1 MSRAVQQI
9 PKDQFDRLHGA
20 YNQALSSKNRMTVI
34 GLVILILL
42 LASSFIGSEV
52 DVHKFSRNIWRF
64 PNYFYEITPKL
75 SIQNFFGDI
84 AEWFWG
90 INKWLRQLGE
100 TLLIA
105 YVGTITGA
113 LIAFGLSFLS
123 SRNMAVSKWSQ
134 IFSRRL
140 LEFLRTVPEIV
151 FALIFV
157 VSFGLGPLPGVL
169 ALTFHTAGA
178 LGKLFSEIIENID
191 AKPVEG
197 VRASG
202 GSWFHQVRYGAVPQV
217 LSNFTSYS
225 LLRFEINVRGAA
237 VMGFVGAGGIGQ
249 TLIEYIRKFY
259 YSDVSAVLILIIVTV
274 MVIDTV
280 TEKIRHAFIGT
291 LER

>member
-20 YNQALSSKNRMTVI
+20 YSQALSSKNRMTWV
-34 GLVILILL
+34 GLFILVLL
-42 LASSFIGSEV
+42 LASSFAGSEV
-52 DVHKFSRNIWRF
+52 DVHKFIRNIWRF

-75 SIQNFFGDI
+75 SVQNFFGDI

-90 INKWLRQLGE
+90 INNWLRQLGE

-113 LIAFGLSFLS
+113 LIAFCLSFLS
-123 SRNMAVSKWSQ
+123 SRNMAVSNWSQ
-134 IFSRRL
+134 IFARRL

-217 LSNFTSYS
+217 IANFTSYS

-259 YSDVSAVLILIIVTV
+259 YSDVSAVLILIIATV
-274 MVIDTV
+274 MIIDTV

>member
-20 YNQALSSKNRMTVI
+20 YSQAMSSKNRMTWI
-34 GLVILILL
+34 GLFVLILL
-42 LASSFIGSEV
+42 LVSSFLGSEV
-52 DVHKFSRNIWRF
+52 DVHKFIRNIWRF

-75 SIQNFFGDI
+75 SIQNFVGDI
-84 AEWFWG
+84 TEWFWG

-113 LIAFGLSFLS
+113 IIAFCLSFLS
-123 SRNMAVSKWSQ
+123 SRNMAVSNWSQ

-217 LSNFTSYS
+217 IANFTSYS

-274 MVIDTV
+274 MVIDTA

>member
-20 YNQALSSKNRMTVI
+20 YNQALYSKNRMTAI
-34 GLVILILL
+34 GLFILILL
-42 LASSFIGSEV
+42 LASSFAGSEV
-52 DVHKFSRNIWRF
+52 DVQKFIRNIWRF

-113 LIAFGLSFLS
+113 IIAFCLSFLS
-123 SRNMAVSKWSQ
+123 SRNMAISKWSQ

-217 LSNFTSYS
+217 IANFTSYS

-259 YSDVSAVLILIIVTV
+259 YSDVSAVLILIILTV

>member
-20 YNQALSSKNRMTVI
+20 YSQAMSSKNRMTWI
-34 GLVILILL
+34 GLFVLILL
-42 LASSFIGSEV
+42 LASSFLGSEV
-52 DVHKFSRNIWRF
+52 DVHKFIRNIWRF

-75 SIQNFFGDI
+75 SIQNFVGDI
-84 AEWFWG
+84 TEWFWG

-113 LIAFGLSFLS
+113 IIAFCLSFLS
-123 SRNMAVSKWSQ
+123 SRNMAVSNWSQ

-202 GSWFHQVRYGAVPQV
+202 GSWFHQVKYGAVPQV
-217 LSNFTSYS
+217 LANFTSYS

-274 MVIDTV
+274 MVIDTA

>member
-1 MSRAVQQI
+1 MSRAVHQI
-9 PKDQFDRLHGA
+9 TKEQFDHLNDG
-20 YNQALSSKNRMTVI
+20 YNRALAQKNRMVFL
-34 GLVILILL
+34 GLVILMILII
-42 LASSFIGSEV
+42 ASFYGSEV
-52 DVHKFSRNIWRF
+52 NAQKFIRNIWRF
-64 PNYFYEITPKL
+64 PTYFYEITPKL
-75 SIQNFFGDI
+75 SFQNFFGDL

-90 INKWLRQLGE
+90 LNKWLRQLGE

-113 LIAFGLSFLS
+113 LIAFCLGFLS
-123 SRNMAVSKWSQ
+123 SANMAVSQWSRLV
-134 IFSRRL
+134 SRRF

-169 ALTFHTAGA
+169 ALTLHTAGA

-191 AKPVEG
+191 SKPVEG
-197 VRASG
+197 VRAAG
-202 GSWFHQVRYGAVPQV
+202 GSWFHQVRFGAVPQV
-217 LSNFTSYS
+217 LSNFTSYT
-225 LLRFEINVRGAA
+225 LLRFEVNVRGAA

-259 YSDVSAVLILIIVTV
+259 YSDVSAVLLLIIVTV
-274 MVIDTV
+274 MVIDSV
-280 TEKIRHAFIGT
+280 TEKIRHSFIGK